1 MNIKK
6 GDFIRLN
13 YTGTVDGDIFDTTS
27 EENAREKGIWKQ
39 ERSYEPIIIRVGGMH
54 VIPGL
59 DEDLIGKET
68 GQEYEIEVA
77 PDKAYGPHDESLMK
91 SSSTKDFREK
101 PSVGTRVSSE
111 GREGVVV
118 NIIGKR
124 VLIDFNHPL
133 AGQTL
138 NYKYTIDGVIE
149 TTEEKGQAIL
159 KLFSGKIMDIE
170 FADGVLTVILP
181 PGITYDKQW
190 MMGKGMS
197 VHQIFEYIDDVK
209 EVVLKDSFKRPE
221 KLTEAEEE
229 VAKTEEIG
237 AEEIVET
244 EEVEAVAEET
254 GTESEK

>member
-1 MNIKK
+1 MDIKK

-27 EENAREKGIWKQ
+27 EETAREKGIWKQ
-39 ERSYEPIIIRVGGMH
+39 GRSYEPITIRVGGMH
-54 VIPGL
+54 VISGL

-91 SSSTKDFREK
+91 STSTKDFREK
-101 PSVGTRVSSE
+101 PSVGTRVSFE
-111 GREGVVV
+111 DREGVVV

-149 TTEEKGQAIL
+149 TTEEKAQAIL
-159 KLFSGKIMDIE
+159 KLFSGKVMDVE

-209 EVVLKDSFKRPE
+209 EVVLKDSFKRPD
-221 KLTEAEEE
+221 KPTEAEEE
-229 VAKTEEIG
+229 IV
-237 AEEIVET
+237 EEIVEA
-244 EEVEAVAEET
+244 EEAEAEEAEAVAEET

>member
-1 MNIKK
+1 MDIKK

-27 EENAREKGIWKQ
+27 EENAREKGIWKP
-39 ERSYEPIIIRVGGMH
+39 ERSYEPITIRVGGMH

-91 SSSTKDFREK
+91 SSSTKDFRVK

-111 GREGVVV
+111 DREGVVV

-138 NYKYTIDGVIE
+138 NYKYTIDSVIE
-149 TTEEKGQAIL
+149 TTEEKAQAIL
-159 KLFSGKIMDIE
+159 KLFSGKVMDVE
-170 FADGVLTVILP
+170 FADGVLTAILP
-181 PGITYDKQW
+181 PGITYEKQW

-221 KLTEAEEE
+221 KPTEAEEA
-229 VAKTEEIG
+229 V
-237 AEEIVET
+237 AEEIVEAK
-244 EEVEAVAEET
+244 EVAEET
-254 GTESEK
+254 DTESEK